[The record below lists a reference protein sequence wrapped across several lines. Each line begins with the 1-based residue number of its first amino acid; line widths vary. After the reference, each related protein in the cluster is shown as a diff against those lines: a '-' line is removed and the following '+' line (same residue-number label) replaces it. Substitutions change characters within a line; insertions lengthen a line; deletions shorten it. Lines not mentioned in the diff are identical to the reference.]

1 MKQHNTT
8 TVAACD
14 DTLEIAEPDL
24 EDCETDMKGNFSSIT
39 NPQVCS
45 VIANQYYKCNS
56 SICSKK
62 LTVTPGSKTVRSQ
75 YCRRVML
82 VSACKRSLHADI
94 EFIVNKTTYRLAIFD
109 NVLSKVFPD
118 TPLDDI
124 EERILLLD
132 DFEVTFNSIKAVEIT
147 S

>member
-1 MKQHNTT
+1 MIHLKLQNQIGNRYNKT
-8 TVAACD
+8 
-14 DTLEIAEPDL
+14 EKE
-24 EDCETDMKGNFSSIT
+24 MKGNLSSIT

-56 SICSKK
+56 SICSKN
-62 LTVTPGSKTVRSQ
+62 LTVTPGSKTARCQ

-94 EFIVNKTTYRLAIFD
+94 EFLLNETTYRLTIFD
-109 NVLSKVFPD
+109 DVLSKVFPD
-118 TPLDDI
+118 TPLDDT

-132 DFEVTFNSIKAVEIT
+132 DFEVTFNLIKAVEII